1 MFNIIVD
8 FPESAGALQDLKVR
22 MNLTV
27 NKSILFYLVHRSA
40 WRVSINVQTL
50 CTRYGERTLCFI
62 VIHRS
67 PVTSLIMIFR
77 IDKRLLHPGADTK
90 VILGQ
95 YVSTIKCLR
104 IIDPPGV
111 LLFKVADP
119 IRRYLRYVHV
129 GLD

>member
-27 NKSILFYLVHRSA
+27 NKLILFYLVRRSA

-67 PVTSLIMIFR
+67 PL
-77 IDKRLLHPGADTK
+77 
-90 VILGQ
+90 Q
-95 YVSTIKCLR
+95 VSS
-104 IIDPPGV
+104 
-111 LLFKVADP
+111 
-119 IRRYLRYVHV
+119 
-129 GLD
+129 